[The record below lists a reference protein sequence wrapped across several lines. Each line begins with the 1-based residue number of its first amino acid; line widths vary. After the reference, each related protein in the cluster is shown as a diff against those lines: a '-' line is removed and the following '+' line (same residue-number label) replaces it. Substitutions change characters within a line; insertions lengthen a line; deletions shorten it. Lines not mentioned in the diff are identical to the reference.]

1 MKTPE
6 VDPRTPNEQ
15 DYLDHRGHFCLLV
28 LMEECIH
35 VHLKGVDSTNV
46 GMIPLI
52 SPFAITWLH
61 SQPSDSSESEA
72 EAQYLFSYPGHIASN
87 TSN

>member
-1 MKTPE
+1 MNKIISIIEDTSAFW
-6 VDPRTPNEQ
+6 
-15 DYLDHRGHFCLLV
+15 YLWRNAS
-28 LMEECIH
+28 MCI
-35 VHLKGVDSTNV
+35 KGVNSTNV

-72 EAQYLFSYPGHIASN
+72 EAQ
-87 TSN
+87 